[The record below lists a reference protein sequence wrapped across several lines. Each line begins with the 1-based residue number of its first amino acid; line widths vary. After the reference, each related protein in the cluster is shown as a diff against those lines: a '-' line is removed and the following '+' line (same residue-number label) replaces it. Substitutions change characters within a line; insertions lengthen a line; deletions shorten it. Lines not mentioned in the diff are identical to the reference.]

1 MAKRKRQDEQ
11 GGVVDIGARRK
22 EEVEREARLFAE
34 ACAKD
39 EPSAE
44 ARAYIDAMLDREPD
58 TWRQHGDL
66 NAEAF
71 DRAFRGFWL
80 GYYTKAS
87 VRKGAELLR
96 QEMGIEEATPA
107 ERILIEHA
115 VMCHVRLGMIEHLY
129 SRNTSGRMDVT
140 EHYEKRLTLAQR
152 RFTRA
157 VETLARVRALLA
169 RAEVARDAAERS
181 KVGRGLTLARKAG

>member
-1 MAKRKRQDEQ
+1 MPKRTEK
-11 GGVVDIGARRK
+11 VVNLDGQKQAARL
-22 EEVEREARLFAE
+22 REAELFAE

-39 EPSAE
+39 DPSAE
-44 ARAYIDAMLDREPD
+44 ARAYVDGMLERKPD
-58 TWRQHGDL
+58 QWRSHGDL
-66 NAEAF
+66 TAEAL

-87 VRKGAELLR
+87 VRKGAEVLR
-96 QEMGIEEATPA
+96 REMGCDEASSA

-129 SRNTSGRMDVT
+129 SRHVSGRMDVA

-169 RAEVARDAAERS
+169 RAESAKEATARARG
-181 KVGRGLTLARKAG
+181 GRVLSVLKQMTG

>member
-1 MAKRKRQDEQ
+1 MSKRVNRVVNLDEQ
-11 GGVVDIGARRK
+11 KMAARL
-22 EEVEREARLFAE
+22 REAELFAE

-44 ARAYIDAMLDREPD
+44 ARAYIDGLLERGPD
-58 TWRQHGDL
+58 EWRKGGDL
-66 NAEAF
+66 QAGAF
-71 DRAFRGFWL
+71 DSAFKGFWL

-87 VRKGAELLR
+87 VRKGAEQFKREL
-96 QEMGIEEATPA
+96 GYDEATPA
-107 ERILIEHA
+107 ERVLIEHA
-115 VMCHVRLGMIEHLY
+115 VLCHVRLGMIEHLY
-129 SRNTSGRMDVT
+129 SRHTSGRTDIT

-169 RAEVARDAAERS
+169 RAEAARHAAERA
-181 KVGRGLTLARKAG
+181 KAGRQLALARKAG